1 MFPPSEGELLLVEG
15 HELERWTN
23 GYEAGEGVEVG
34 SIGGTEVP
42 AAVLFSDFRP
52 LRAGNMDPLKKWANL
67 LPGLP
72 VLGLRLP
79 AGESGLDFH
88 L

>member
-1 MFPPSEGELLLVEG
+1 M
-15 HELERWTN
+15 
-23 GYEAGEGVEVG
+23 G
-34 SIGGTEVP
+34 SVSGTEVP

-52 LRAGNMDPLKKWANL
+52 FRAGNMDPLKKGANL
-67 LPGLP
+67 LPRLP

-79 AGESGLDFH
+79 AGESGLDLH

>member
-1 MFPPSEGELLLVEG
+1 M
-15 HELERWTN
+15 
-23 GYEAGEGVEVG
+23 G
-34 SIGGTEVP
+34 SVSGTEVP

-52 LRAGNMDPLKKWANL
+52 FRAGNMDPLKKGTNL
-67 LPGLP
+67 LPRLP

>member
-15 HELERWTN
+15 HELERWAN
-23 GYEAGEGVEVG
+23 GCEAGEGVEVG
-34 SIGGTEVP
+34 CIGGTEVP
-42 AAVLFSDFRP
+42 MAVLFSDFCP
-52 LRAGNMDPLKKWANL
+52 LLAREMDPLKEGANL
-67 LPGLP
+67 LPRLP
-72 VLGLRLP
+72 VLGMGLP

>member
-1 MFPPSEGELLLVEG
+1 MFPPSEGELLLVKG

-23 GYEAGEGVEVG
+23 GCEAGEGVEVG
-34 SIGGTEVP
+34 SVSGTEVP

-52 LRAGNMDPLKKWANL
+52 LWAGNMNPLKKWANL

-72 VLGLRLP
+72 VFGLRLP

>member
-1 MFPPSEGELLLVEG
+1 MFPPSEGEFLLVKG

-23 GYEAGEGVEVG
+23 GCEAGKCVEVG
-34 SIGGTEVP
+34 SIGGTELP

-52 LRAGNMDPLKKWANL
+52 LWAGNVDPLKKRANL
-67 LPGLP
+67 LPRLP
-72 VLGLRLP
+72 VLGLRMP
-79 AGESGLDFH
+79 AGEGGLDFH

>member
-15 HELERWTN
+15 HELERWAN
-23 GYEAGEGVEVG
+23 ECEAGEGVKVG
-34 SIGGTEVP
+34 CIGGTEVP

-52 LRAGNMDPLKKWANL
+52 LWAGNMNPLKKWANL

-72 VLGLRLP
+72 VFGLRLP